1 MSEIRAA
8 ISEDVAPV
16 HSLAED
22 WVLQDL
28 SPSEAAEKGFLVS
41 NFTPAE
47 YRCFVQVANGFF
59 VLESDGRIEAFIL
72 AYTDDRICPNDSVSL
87 SIRDF
92 HPGPFLLIKQ
102 ICARRGSPLRG
113 SAGRLYE
120 HATRAFPGLAQ
131 YAAVVLEPE
140 NTRSIHFHE
149 HHGFH
154 KCYEIQ
160 APDGRIRGIWGRD

>member
-1 MSEIRAA
+1 
-8 ISEDVAPV
+8 
-16 HSLAED
+16 
-22 WVLQDL
+22 
-28 SPSEAAEKGFLVS
+28 
-41 NFTPAE
+41 
-47 YRCFVQVANGFF
+47 
-59 VLESDGRIEAFIL
+59 VLESDARVEAFIL
-72 AYTDDRICPNDSVSL
+72 AYTDDRICPNDTVSL

-102 ICARRGSPLRG
+102 ICARKGSPLRG

-120 HATRAFPGLAQ
+120 HTTREFPGLAQ

-160 APDGRIRGIWGRD
+160 APMDAPGLSGAVTERPIWM

>member
-1 MSEIRAA
+1 MPEIRVAT
-8 ISEDVAPV
+8 SEDVPVV

-28 SPSEAAEKGFLVS
+28 PPREAAEKGFLVS

-47 YRCFVQVANGFF
+47 YRRFVQVANGFF
-59 VLESDGRIEAFIL
+59 VLESEGRIEAFIL
-72 AYTDDRICPNDSVSL
+72 AFTDDRISPDDPVSL

-92 HPGPFLLIKQ
+92 HAGPFLLIKQ
-102 ICARRGSPLRG
+102 ICARKGSPARG
-113 SAGRLYE
+113 AASRLYE
-120 HATRAFPGLAQ
+120 HACQAFPGLAQ
-131 YAAVVLEPE
+131 YAAVVMEPV

-160 APDGRIRGIWGRD
+160 APDGRTRAIWGRD